1 MKSVSTY
8 SVLRFDKSN
17 LSDDDYIWIYFEI
30 NKLNSQVYKK
40 IKILIDYL
48 ISYKIINVSEQTLEL
63 LSKTDKN
70 VTYEDFKIMSS
81 IFFMD

>member
-1 MKSVSTY
+1 M
-8 SVLRFDKSN
+8 
-17 LSDDDYIWIYFEI
+17 
-30 NKLNSQVYKK
+30 NSQVYKK

-81 IFFMD
+81 IFFVD